1 MQLITSAQTLTDSWA
16 DLGGEQDMSKYKRC
30 MVWLNIDINDSQNVR
45 VRAVGKLSKNAANEY
60 NLPIKTTS
68 SSQVTIQDEFMEFND
83 DADQKVLLEIVTNGL
98 IPFVQL
104 QVEAGTVGASAGQ
117 IDEADITFSNL

>member
-1 MQLITSAQTLTDSWA
+1 
-16 DLGGEQDMSKYKRC
+16 MSKYKRC